1 MQRTFHIVLNY
12 RREDTSAHAGRLY
25 DDLADQFGGDQVFM
39 DIDAIEPGVDFA
51 EVIEDAVGSAS
62 VFLSVIGPRWLSTVD
77 AKGVRRLDRL
87 DDFVRLEIEAALRPE
102 VRVIP
107 VLVQN
112 ATMPTSEEL
121 PQSLA
126 PLARRNAI
134 ELRDNSW
141 RYDVGRL
148 IETIERVREGRSGED
163 DLGAKPAD
171 AGGPRRA
178 GRAQTRPTTEA
189 VPERKPRAWIAAAG
203 IAAILALTLA
213 IVLGVSR
220 LSGSDGP
227 HVRIEG
233 VHVEMRQ
240 SQTSATKSAN
250 NVLVATASVNVRGSA
265 PGVEYRVRFTLE
277 IRGSPASPAMRVG
290 GAEIPFVL
298 DDQNDQCSCRQRFPD
313 VTRGQE
319 YRVYVE
325 VFRANRPTAEPLVDD
340 WSRWIRA

>member
-1 MQRTFHIVLNY
+1 MQPTFHIILNY

-25 DDLADQFGGDQVFM
+25 DDLADQFGAEQVFM

-51 EVIEDAVGSAS
+51 EVIERAVGSAR
-62 VFLSVIGPRWLSTVD
+62 VFLSVIGPGWLSAVD
-77 AKGVRRLDRL
+77 AKGVRRLDRT

-121 PQSLA
+121 PPSLA

-141 RYDVGRL
+141 RYDVSRL
-148 IETIERVREGRSGED
+148 IETIERVREGSSGED
-163 DLGAKPAD
+163 DVGAKPAE

-189 VPERKPRAWIAAAG
+189 VTERKPKAWIAAAG
-203 IAAILALTLA
+203 ISAILALTLA
-213 IVLGVSR
+213 IFLGVPR
-220 LSGSDGP
+220 LSGNGGP
-227 HVRIEG
+227 HVGIEG
-233 VHVEMRQ
+233 VHVEMTQ

-265 PGVEYRVRFTLE
+265 PGVEYSVMFTLE
-277 IRGSPASPAMRVG
+277 MRESPGSPAIRVG
-290 GAEIPFVL
+290 SQEMSFVL
-298 DDQNDQCSCRQRFPD
+298 DDQNDQCSCRQRFLD
-313 VTRGQE
+313 VRRGQE
-319 YRVYVE
+319 YRVHVE
-325 VFRANRPTAEPLVDD
+325 VSRANRPTAEPLDD
-340 WSRWIRA
+340 DRSRWIGA